1 LLSALTVSADEGA
14 SGEMLE
20 LTEEHVM
27 QVVEAA
33 YPNPVTL
40 TELARER
47 LWDENKLVEMFSG
60 LQARGL
66 MHALVDQPGSFTR
79 AAHSQN
85 DVVQVSNFYFHPFSF
100 CKNKCTN

>member
-1 LLSALTVSADEGA
+1 
-14 SGEMLE
+14 MLE

-47 LWDENKLVEMFSG
+47 VWDENKLVEMFSR

-85 DVVQVSNFYFHPFSF
+85 DVVQVSNFNQFNYKKMYKENFNLF
-100 CKNKCTN
+100 